1 MNFKFLLIITLGQV
15 ILASKTFTQTYQIPG
30 AVKQPAWVFP
40 FWIEDG
46 SGQIDTL
53 YFGYDPDSRWE
64 FGGSDTVYG
73 EYRIPK
79 SDTSFFTSLSE
90 INDSGCKVNISP
102 WFVTANQ
109 ANFFTNIY
117 LSNGKWPITIKYDVS
132 LFYSDA
138 LPISGNFYP
147 KAYGEV
153 WCSDWWPNSD
163 YNCEL
168 QVPSFFMTD
177 SMDWHFPEFRIR
189 PDSIY
194 LTGNNELTSPNM
206 RFHIGFKDFTQFWTG
221 ISQLDK
227 DKADF
232 SISPNPANE
241 FIQIKPTFSE
251 NYLLN
256 ITNILGKQAFAT
268 TLFTGESKIDI
279 SHFLPG
285 IYIVKIE
292 SVNAVKM
299 FKIIK
304 N

>member
-1 MNFKFLLIITLGQV
+1 MNKKLIFTTLLITCIV
-15 ILASKTFTQTYQIPG
+15 FKNIAQTYQIPG
-30 AVKQPAWVFP
+30 ATKQPAWVFP

-46 SGQIDTL
+46 SGQKDTL
-53 YFGYDPDSRWE
+53 YFGFDPDSRLE

-79 SDTSFFTSLSE
+79 SDTTFFTSLSE

-109 ANFFTNIY
+109 ANFVTYIY
-117 LSNGKWPITIKYDVS
+117 LRNGKWPITIKYDVS

-232 SISPNPANE
+232 SVYPNPAND
-241 FIQIKPTFSE
+241 ILKIIPSFSE
-251 NYLLN
+251 NFNVICSDL
-256 ITNILGKQAFAT
+256 LGKQM
-268 TLFTGESKIDI
+268 LRIDNLSNENLIEI
-279 SHFLPG
+279 SHLPKGVYLLRLESDQG
-285 IYIVKIE
+285 IFIRKIL
-292 SVNAVKM
+292 
-299 FKIIK
+299 K